1 MEKKIVIIGAG
12 PSGLG
17 AAYRLTE
24 LGYKNWMIY
33 EKNNYVGGLSASFV
47 DAKGFTW
54 DIGGHIIFSHYK
66 YFDKLIDKLLRG
78 EYIEHSRKSWIRIKD
93 KWIPYPFQNNIKY
106 LDKDQILECLIGL
119 YECSGRIYATKN
131 SQCHS
136 ERSEESL
143 SFVGTEQCSVPTVC
157 NFKEWIY
164 STFGSG
170 IAKYFM
176 IPYNEKIWATPLELL
191 DKHWIAERI
200 SVVNF
205 KRVLENV
212 ILDKDDVSWG
222 PNSTFKFPLYGG
234 TGGLFNKLLPII
246 KSNLKLECELSEIDI
261 EKKTLKFKNGLEDNY
276 EILVNTSP
284 LNKLIYSIKNADS
297 KLLEASNELQYVGA
311 YIVGISIKEKCPSKK
326 CWMYFPE
333 SNSPFYRVT
342 YFSNY
347 SPNNVPSGEYYS
359 LMCETSYSEHKKI
372 DKDSIIDETIQGLI
386 NTGMINDK
394 DRDKIV
400 STYFIDAPYAYPIPT
415 IKRDNALTVIQPCL
429 EEKEIYSRGRF
440 GAWKYEVGNMDH
452 SVMQGVE
459 IINRILLNE
468 NEKVLS

>member
-12 PSGLG
+12 PTGLG

-24 LGYKNWMIY
+24 LGFKNWIIY

-119 YECSGRIYATKN
+119 YECGGRIYATN
-131 SQCHS
+131 S
-136 ERSEESL
+136 
-143 SFVGTEQCSVPTVC
+143 PN

-164 STFGSG
+164 ATFGKG
-170 IAKYFM
+170 ISKYFM
-176 IPYNEKIWATPLELL
+176 IPYNEKIWATPLELI
-191 DKHWIAERI
+191 DKHWIAERV
-200 SVVNF
+200 SVVDF

-234 TGGLFNKLLPII
+234 TGGLFNKLLPTI

-261 EKKTLKFKNGLEDNY
+261 EKKVLKFKNGLEDNY
-276 EILVNTSP
+276 EILINTSP
-284 LNKLIYSIKNADS
+284 LNNLICCIKNVDS
-297 KLLEASNELQYVGA
+297 KLLEASNELQYVGV
-311 YIVGISIKEKCPSKK
+311 YIVGIGIKEKCPSKK

-333 SNSPFYRVT
+333 NNSPFYRVT

-347 SPNNVPSGEYYS
+347 SPNNVPSGDYYS
-359 LMCETSYSEHKKI
+359 LMCETSYSQYKKI
-372 DKDSIIDETIQGLI
+372 DKDSMIKETIQGLI

-394 DRDKIV
+394 DKDKIV
-400 STYFIDAPYAYPIPT
+400 STYLIDTQYAYPVPT
-415 IKRDNALTVIQPCL
+415 IKRDNALHNIQPCL
-429 EEKEIYSRGRF
+429 EEKGIYSRGRF

-459 IINRILLNE
+459 IINRVLLNE
-468 NEKVLS
+468 KEKVWI